1 MASRVVVCG
10 LLLVAAC
17 GAARGA
23 SLAES
28 QGVNEKC
35 RHNLTKFDPYLSQY
49 IGKRYE
55 IQGAH
60 TDKTY
65 KYNIGIC
72 VDVDHDGIPGCA
84 VKQTDSTS
92 NSSHSFCIGRTA
104 EAQVARMADGTW
116 IELTYSGG
124 DVYHSHCD
132 SGSRTARIVFLCDP
146 NVKGQGHV
154 DFLEENNKDAICYYL
169 FSLVSEEICGIEPGQ
184 LSAGDIILIILA
196 CLVGVWALAMFSGC
210 LYKRFVVGAKGWEQI
225 PCISFY
231 REFGNLMADGCDYV
245 CRSRPRTV
253 VEYKEPTFG
262 AASDSEDEKDDNLLP
277 M

>member
-1 MASRVVVCG
+1 MASCIRVCV
-10 LLLVAAC
+10 LLSLLCAMAC
-17 GAARGA
+17 ADSG
-23 SLAES
+23 
-28 QGVNEKC
+28 GVNEKC
-35 RHNLTKFDPYLSQY
+35 RRNLTRFDPYLSQY

-72 VDVDHDGIPGCA
+72 VDVDSEIPGCA
-84 VKQTDSTS
+84 VKQTDSA
-92 NSSHSFCIGRTA
+92 NSTSHSYCIGRT
-104 EAQVARMADGTW
+104 EQAQVARTADGAW
-116 IELTYSGG
+116 IELTYGGG
-124 DVYHSHCD
+124 DNYHSHCS

-146 NVKGQGHV
+146 DVKGQGHV
-154 DFLEENNKDAICYYL
+154 DFLEENNHDAICYYL
-169 FSLVSEEICGIEPGQ
+169 FSLVSEEICGIKPGQ

-196 CLVGVWALAMFSGC
+196 CLVGLWLIAMVLGFF
-210 LYKRFVVGAKGWEQI
+210 YKRFLVGAKGWEQV

-231 REFGNLMADGCDYV
+231 REFGNMSADGCDYV